1 MNLPNKITISRIIL
15 AVIMIFL
22 MLIPWYDLG
31 IIFPEYI
38 INGEILSLR
47 NIIAGTIFLIASI
60 TDFIDGYIARS
71 RNLVTDFGKITD
83 AIADKILVNGLIIIL
98 AYERMIPLV
107 VPVVIVIRDIV
118 VDSCKMVIGSKGKAV
133 GASILGKIKT
143 ICMMVGLTLLLFA
156 NVPFTYIDFPL
167 DKLLI
172 LIGTILSVLSGSQY
186 FLEATDNF
194 NYKK

>member
-1 MNLPNKITISRIIL
+1 MKMNLPNKITISRIIL

-31 IIFPEYI
+31 IIFPEY
-38 INGEILSLR
+38 
-47 NIIAGTIFLIASI
+47 IASI